1 MITVSGVG
9 VSSHLV
15 EVWTCDH
22 SEWSGRVIAM
32 SGGVDL
38 RSWRFLYSNGTCVN
52 TLPKGAGIN
61 PLTVQCHTDVACLEC
76 AFLCGMVEL

>member
-9 VSSHLV
+9 MSSHLV

-38 RSWRFLYSNGTCVN
+38 QSWRFLYSNGTCVN

-61 PLTVQCHTDVACLEC
+61 PPDSAVSYRRCL
-76 AFLCGMVEL
+76 FGMCLSMWDG